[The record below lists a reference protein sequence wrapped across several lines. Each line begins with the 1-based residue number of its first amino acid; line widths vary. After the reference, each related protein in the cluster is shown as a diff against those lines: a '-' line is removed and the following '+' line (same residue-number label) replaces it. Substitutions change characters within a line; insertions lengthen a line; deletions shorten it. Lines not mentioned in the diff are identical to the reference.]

1 MKKLTLENISQS
13 VALLEKTI
21 PDNLQTRLMAEE
33 VLLDY
38 QDKFGQGQE
47 YDLSIKKFFGL
58 LRISIRIPSQQ
69 FNPLEAKPEDE
80 YSILNKLMD
89 YDDSKPNYRYR
100 NGTNEVIFSIRKK
113 EKFKIP
119 GGKLTIAVL
128 LALVLGILCR
138 FLPSNILTFLLE
150 VIIDPI
156 SARLPKLVSA
166 LTIPLIFISILA
178 GICALDETSSLS
190 TLGTRVLKRFAITIL
205 FILAITFPFCIIL
218 FPNTLTLSSDGFEM
232 NTLIDIFLQ
241 IVPTNFFTPFTEG
254 NAVQVVFI
262 AFVAGVAILMLG
274 DRAQKIRDV
283 IPQLNTIVMQ
293 MMKIVA
299 NIIPYTVFLSL
310 FKTFV
315 TSDLQSILSVWRII
329 SINYLANIVVT
340 IILLVR
346 LSTLRKVNIKKYI
359 QQISPLLF
367 TAFTTTSTSTG
378 LPIEYKICEEDL
390 KIDKK
395 VYNFWIPL
403 SHAMFSVSVVI
414 PLFAGVFYTAYS
426 MNLTVSLSKL
436 ILVVLM
442 IIELTIASP
451 KIPGGIVATYTLLF
465 TEIGFPTDSLGLLM
479 AANIFI
485 INFEVM
491 NEVLIKY
498 CDLKDLTC
506 LLDNKKETKI
516 E

>member
-38 QDKFGQGQE
+38 QDKFGQDQE

-329 SINYLANIVVT
+329 SINY
-340 IILLVR
+340 
-346 LSTLRKVNIKKYI
+346 
-359 QQISPLLF
+359 
-367 TAFTTTSTSTG
+367 
-378 LPIEYKICEEDL
+378 
-390 KIDKK
+390 
-395 VYNFWIPL
+395 
-403 SHAMFSVSVVI
+403 
-414 PLFAGVFYTAYS
+414 
-426 MNLTVSLSKL
+426 
-436 ILVVLM
+436 
-442 IIELTIASP
+442 
-451 KIPGGIVATYTLLF
+451 
-465 TEIGFPTDSLGLLM
+465 
-479 AANIFI
+479 
-485 INFEVM
+485 
-491 NEVLIKY
+491 
-498 CDLKDLTC
+498 
-506 LLDNKKETKI
+506 
-516 E
+516 